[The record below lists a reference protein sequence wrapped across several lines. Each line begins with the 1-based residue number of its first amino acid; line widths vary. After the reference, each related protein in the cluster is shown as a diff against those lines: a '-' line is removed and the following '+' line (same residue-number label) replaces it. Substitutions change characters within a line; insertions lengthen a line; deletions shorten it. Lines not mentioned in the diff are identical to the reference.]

1 MHTAIGCHVPASAA
15 CCILSNTVVRM
26 QGQVRLWGS
35 WSAASSN
42 CNFSI
47 SDSRYVRQPLG
58 TGTAP
63 ANLEA
68 LHLPILRFIEI
79 QANAVSN
86 WHPSFSAGFKVQLMF
101 SSNAAASI
109 KFLMPRYSKRKPL
122 NVCIFCISSV
132 MCQLTAIFGALP

>member
-1 MHTAIGCHVPASAA
+1 MCQHQLHAAYSATQLSGCKVRSGFGGPGQLPAAIAISASQTADMCVS
-15 CCILSNTVVRM
+15 L
-26 QGQVRLWGS
+26 
-35 WSAASSN
+35 
-42 CNFSI
+42 
-47 SDSRYVRQPLG
+47 
-58 TGTAP
+58 
-63 ANLEA
+63 LEQA

-101 SSNAAASI
+101 SSNAAAGI